1 MTTDIWAPLM
11 VVAGGL
17 FAGGAATF
25 SWSRV
30 PIWRTM
36 PVAEFGEDFS
46 ATIHRTDKVQPALL
60 VAAIASGV
68 GFAFTVDEG
77 SARVLTWLGVAGFV
91 ATLFASVAVLVPLQ
105 RRIISAAR
113 EQQAGIEEMRS
124 RWFRGHLGRSVLST
138 MSFLGV
144 ALAATV

>member
-1 MTTDIWAPLM
+1 MDIWAPLM

-30 PIWRTM
+30 PIWRAM
-36 PVAEFGEDFS
+36 PIAEFGEDFS
-46 ATIHRTDKVQPALL
+46 ATIRRTDKVQPALL
-60 VAAIASGV
+60 VAAIASAV
-68 GFAFTVDEG
+68 GFALTVDKG
-77 SARVLTWLGVAGFV
+77 TARTLTWLGVAGFG
-91 ATLFASVAVLVPLQ
+91 ATLVASVTVLLPLQ
-105 RRIISAAR
+105 RRIIAAAR
-113 EQQAGIEEMRS
+113 GQDTSVEEMRS
-124 RWFRGHLGRSVLST
+124 RWFRGQLGRSVLST